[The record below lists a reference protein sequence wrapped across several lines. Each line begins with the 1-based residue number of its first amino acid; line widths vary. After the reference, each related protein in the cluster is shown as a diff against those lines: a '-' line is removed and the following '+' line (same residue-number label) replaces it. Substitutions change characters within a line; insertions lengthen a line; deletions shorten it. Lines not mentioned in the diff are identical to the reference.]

1 MANYAGG
8 ATAVC
13 PFYQHE
19 SRYTVTC
26 EGLYDDCVQQVKFN
40 EAADKTAYVA
50 HVCSSF
56 SYRRM
61 CPIARL
67 LEEKWGLREAL
78 TPGRAACR
86 SAVRPAFRS

>member
-56 SYRRM
+56 S
-61 CPIARL
+61 
-67 LEEKWGLREAL
+67 
-78 TPGRAACR
+78 
-86 SAVRPAFRS
+86 

>member
-40 EAADKTAYVA
+40 EAADKTASV
-50 HVCSSF
+50 
-56 SYRRM
+56 SYTHLAWRLALSRQ
-61 CPIARL
+61 L
-67 LEEKWGLREAL
+67 LEKRLA
-78 TPGRAACR
+78 GRQLW
-86 SAVRPAFRS
+86 PAFHS